1 MKQVLVF
8 IIFGLLLGSCESSQ
22 QMQGLFMGSS
32 LGGLFGS
39 SIGGLMEGPRGADA
53 GRALGMLIG
62 GAAGAAVTAPKH
74 SKDRDEDAGSSY
86 YYNEGSDAPSPVS
99 TTVPAGYDQL
109 KIENLRYID
118 QNDNHMIDAA
128 ERARLIFEIHN
139 TGNITLHNVAPVVS
153 CSMPK
158 RIMISPTAIIAS
170 ISPGKSVRY
179 TAEVYG
185 KKNLRTDKVHF
196 SISFASGNV
205 LYTVRR
211 FDLNT
216 KGR

>member
-8 IIFGLLLGSCESSQ
+8 IIFGLLFGSCESSQ

-53 GRALGMLIG
+53 GRALGMIIG
-62 GAAGAAVTAPKH
+62 GATGAAVTAPRH
-74 SKDRDEDAGSSY
+74 SKDNGESISSSY
-86 YYNEGSDAPSPVS
+86 YYNEQSDMPSSVS
-99 TTVPAGYDQL
+99 PAVPEGYDCL

-118 QNDNHMIDAA
+118 QNDNHMIDAS
-128 ERARLIFEIHN
+128 ERAKLVFEIHN
-139 TGNITLHNVAPVVS
+139 TGHVTLHDVAPVVS

-158 RIMISPTAIIAS
+158 RILISPTAIIAS

-179 TAEVYG
+179 TAELYG

-211 FDLNT
+211 FDLET